1 LQWRNI
7 PDEGPDRGSAMPIP
21 DLVQTGPVDPFEIK
35 GLLTGKNDRRGKC
48 ETDYSVGNYM

>member
-1 LQWRNI
+1 MK
-7 PDEGPDRGSAMPIP
+7 EGPDRGSAMPIP